1 MEVNDYHVSSAELPQ
16 LEKRGYNQDLLP
28 KDETKHNMDAKN
40 YFTLWMGSIHN
51 ISNYTAMG
59 GFLFLGLSPLNVMLA
74 LVISAVVVA
83 GFMTINGIVGSRFG
97 VPFAMHLRSIYGN
110 VGAKLPGFLLGCVA
124 AIAWFGLQ
132 NYTVSLALLIL
143 ISKI

>member
-1 MEVNDYHVSSAELPQ
+1 VEVNDYHVSLAELQQ

-28 KDETKHNMDAKN
+28 KDETKRNMDAKN

-51 ISNYTAMG
+51 IPNYTAVG
-59 GFLFLGLSPLNVMLA
+59 GFLFLGLWPLNVMLA

-83 GFMTINGIVGSRFG
+83 GFMTINGIVGSHFG
-97 VPFAMHLRSIYGN
+97 VPFAMHLRSTYGN
-110 VGAKLPGFLLGCVA
+110 VGAKLPGFLRGCVA